1 MTRARGGALALA
13 LALVSAGAC
22 GRSASRAPAT
32 AESATAAGV
41 ATSALPDSAAAVRA
55 ALDTLTRTGARDY
68 VADSLVRHGDTLTV
82 WTGPRVWN
90 ATDRPMSAVSVVPPA
105 RVVAVRHIMGG

>member
-1 MTRARGGALALA
+1 MSRARGGALVLA
-13 LALVSAGAC
+13 LAILGAC
-22 GRSASRAPAT
+22 ERPAPRTPDTAT
-32 AESATAAGV
+32 ATAAGV

-68 VADSLVRHGDTLTV
+68 VADSVIRHGDTLTV